1 MTARGPL
8 SSAEAASKAVTP
20 PAFAQGL
27 FVLLV
32 LISASPWGSPG
43 VALLLGTALALTLG
57 NPWPASTK
65 HGKTLLQVCVVLLGF
80 GMDLG
85 VVLDAGRRGLGLAVF
100 SIATTLAAGWALG
113 HLLRVER
120 VTSALIAAGTAICG
134 GSAIAA
140 VGSAVGA
147 SSGEMAVSMGT
158 VFILNAVALYVF
170 PPLGHLLGLTQDQF
184 GTWAGIAIHDVSSV
198 VGATSAYG
206 EQALAVGT
214 AVKLSR
220 ALWIVPLTFAAS
232 WVFRGK
238 SEGTKVTVPWF
249 IGLFLLAS
257 LARSLV
263 PGIAGAT
270 TVVVQVARAGF
281 AVVLFTVGAS
291 LSLATLRSVGWRPMV
306 QGVLLWLVIS
316 TLALGATL
324 AGL

>member
-1 MTARGPL
+1 MF
-8 SSAEAASKAVTP
+8 V
-20 PAFAQGL
+20 GL
-27 FVLLV
+27 IGF
-32 LISASPWGSPG
+32 SASPWGSPG
-43 VALLLGTALALTLG
+43 VALLLGTALALTVG

-85 VVLDAGRRGLGLAVF
+85 AVLHAGQRGLGLAAL
-100 SIATTLAAGWALG
+100 SIALTVGVGLG
-113 HLLRVER
+113 LGRLLGVDR

-140 VGSAVGA
+140 VGSAIGA
-147 SSGEMAVSMGT
+147 SAGEMAVSMGT
-158 VFILNAVALYVF
+158 VFVLNAIALYVF
-170 PPLGHLLGLTQDQF
+170 PPLGHLLGLTQEQF

-206 EQALAVGT
+206 EEALQVGT

-220 ALWIVPLTFAAS
+220 ALWIVPLTFGAS
-232 WVFRGK
+232 WWFRGK
-238 SEGTKVTVPWF
+238 AEGTKVTVPWF

-270 TVVVQVARAGF
+270 SLVVQVARAGF

-291 LSLATLRSVGWRPMV
+291 LSLATLRAVGWRPMV
-306 QGVLLWLVIS
+306 QGVLLWLLIS
-316 TLALGATL
+316 ALALAAVLTGS
-324 AGL
+324 